1 VAAVPY
7 RLSADGLTL
16 TVRVTPNAGV
26 DRIDGVEQRD
36 DGKIALR
43 LRVAAVP
50 DKGRANGAVVALLSK
65 ALRVPK
71 SSIHV
76 ISGETARLKV
86 LAVTGDAS
94 ALATRLATLL

>member
-1 VAAVPY
+1 LTYARY
-7 RLSADGLTL
+7 RLSAAGLTL

-65 ALRVPK
+65 ALGVPR
-71 SSIHV
+71 SSIQV